1 MKNSFYPVLMCND
14 IRKEADFFI
23 ELFDFKET
31 FNNDWYINLKDNDEF
46 ELALID
52 SSHDSIPKL
61 YRKQCK
67 GFILNIEVNDV
78 NTVYSEVISRKKSSL
93 LLDIKNEEFGQRH
106 FIIETPSKILV
117 DIIQIIPPSNE
128 YLKNYKKSG
137 KENEQK

>member
-23 ELFDFKET
+23 ELFDFKEA
-31 FNNDWYINLKDNDEF
+31 FNSDWYISLKDNEEF
-46 ELALID
+46 ELAFID
-52 SSHDSIPKL
+52 SSHDTIHKQ
-61 YRKQCK
+61 YRKECQ
-67 GFILNIEVNDV
+67 GLILNIEVDDV
-78 NTVYSEVISRKKSSL
+78 NAVYSEVISRKKSSL

-128 YLKNYKKSG
+128 YLENYKKSG
-137 KENEQK
+137 NEND